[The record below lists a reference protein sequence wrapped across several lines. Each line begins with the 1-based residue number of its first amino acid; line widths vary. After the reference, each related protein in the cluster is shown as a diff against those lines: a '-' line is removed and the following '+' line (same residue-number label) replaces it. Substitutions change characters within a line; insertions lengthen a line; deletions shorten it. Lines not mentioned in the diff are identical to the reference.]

1 MVSINNITKEFDG
14 EVLFSN
20 VTFNI
25 NSKDRIGLAGKNGAG
40 KTTLLR
46 LINGDISMDRGQV
59 IIPDDMQIGY
69 LPQEKEIES
78 NRNILEEVLQVYS
91 FLEQLRKRNE
101 EIIMMLD
108 SQNHDYQSK
117 AFQDLLE
124 EQNRNEEQ
132 IRLAE
137 PEKLRGKAERILIG
151 LGFERTD
158 FIRPVSEFSYGWQ
171 MRVEIA
177 KLLLV
182 NPFLLL
188 LDEPTNHLDIESIQ
202 WLEDYLI
209 NYNGAVVVVSH
220 DRTLLDSLTNRTIEI
235 NNGRIYDYKVPYSE
249 FIQLRENRLMH
260 QKAAFNNQ
268 QKEIKEIERFIERFR
283 YKSTK
288 ARQVQSRVKHLE
300 KINRVEV
307 DDVNESAI
315 RFTFPSAPH
324 SGKITVSGKSISK
337 NYGKKKV
344 LEKLDFQILRG
355 EKIAFVGRNGE
366 GKSTLAK
373 IIANKISYSG
383 ELLQGHNVITAYF
396 SQDQWEML
404 DPDLSVF
411 ETLDNIAVGDVRKRL
426 KTILGAFLFQGDDVD
441 KKVKV
446 LSGGEKS
453 RLALAKLLLTPSN
466 LLLLDEPTNHLD
478 ILSKDIL
485 KNALLQYNGTLIIVS
500 HDRDFLQGLTERLY
514 EFKDQK
520 IKEYRGDIFTYLEKR
535 KISHLKELERNNELK
550 NKQSDTSS
558 ENKLNWEK
566 RKEIEKQIRK
576 LDSAIMKMEGLIEEK
591 ESEINKLDT
600 KLSEPD
606 KYVEQIQSGELYKL
620 HDQVTSGLNSAY
632 IQWENLEREKE
643 NLFAKLK
650 LIKS

>member
-1 MVSINNITKEFDG
+1 M
-14 EVLFSN
+14 LSN

-25 NSKDRIGLAGKNGAG
+25 NTKDRIGLAGKNGAG

-46 LINGDISMDRGQV
+46 IICGDHVPDIGQV
-59 IIPDDMQIGY
+59 VVPDELKIGY
-69 LPQEKEIES
+69 LPQEKEINS
-78 NRNILEEVLQVYS
+78 NSSILEEVLQVYDHI
-91 FLEQLRKRNE
+91 EQLKKRNE
-101 EIIMMLD
+101 EIISTLD
-108 SQNHDYQSK
+108 SQEIDYQTET
-117 AFQDLLE
+117 FQKLLE
-124 EQNRNEEQ
+124 EQSGNEEQ

-137 PEKLRGKAERILIG
+137 PEKLRGQAERILIG
-151 LGFERTD
+151 LGFKRTD
-158 FIRPVSEFSYGWQ
+158 FIRPINEFSYGWQ

-177 KLLLV
+177 KLLLL

-209 NYNGAVVVVSH
+209 NYNGAVVIVSH
-220 DRTLLDSLTNRTIEI
+220 DRALLDSLTNRTIEI

-249 FIQLRENRLMH
+249 FIQLREDRLTH

-268 QKEIKEIERFIERFR
+268 QKQIRDVERFIERFR

-300 KINRVEV
+300 KMNRVEI
-307 DDVNESAI
+307 DDLNESAI
-315 RFTFPSAPH
+315 HFAFPPAPH

-337 NYGKKKV
+337 SYGQNLV
-344 LEKLDFQILRG
+344 LDKLDFQILKG

-373 IIANKISYSG
+373 IIANKISYVG
-383 ELLQGHNVITAYF
+383 ELQQGHNVITAYF

-411 ETLDNIAVGDVRKRL
+411 ETLDDVAVGDIRKKL
-426 KTILGAFLFQGDDVD
+426 KTILGAFLFQGADVD
-441 KKVKV
+441 KKVKI

-485 KNALLQYNGTLIIVS
+485 KNALLQYNGTLIIIS

-514 EFKDQK
+514 EFKNQK
-520 IKEYRGDIFTYLEKR
+520 IKEYRGDIFNYLEKR
-535 KISHLKELERNNELK
+535 KIGHLKELERNSEAK
-550 NKQSDTSS
+550 NKQSETAS

-576 LDSAIMKMEGLIEEK
+576 LDTAILKIEKLIEEK
-591 ESEINKLDT
+591 ESRINELGA

-606 KYVEQIQSGELYKL
+606 KYAKEIQSGELYKL
-620 HDQVTSGLNSAY
+620 HDKLTSDLNGTFSE
-632 IQWENLEREKE
+632 WENLEKEKE
-643 NLFAKLK
+643 NLLSEQKR
-650 LIKS
+650 ISS